1 MSADVI
7 LLAYTA
13 ICQCG
18 SCMKSVYEFQSLQ
31 VLVLWCALSTLYIY
45 KVSNFFQS
53 YSDCFYRVD
62 ATSPLASVS
71 ALG

>member
-45 KVSNFFQS
+45 KVSFQRLILIV
-53 YSDCFYRVD
+53 FIEEMQLL
-62 ATSPLASVS
+62 P
-71 ALG
+71 

>member
-45 KVSNFFQS
+45 KVSFQ
-53 YSDCFYRVD
+53 
-62 ATSPLASVS
+62 LLSV
-71 ALG
+71 LF